1 MSVAQL
7 NIRFLRPYISIWLA
21 LLLSIGGC
29 AASPTGTAHERDGVE
44 YGKVKGTFRSQWW
57 NFYERGLSYAEGRFY
72 GEALS
77 DLRAAAGMRE
87 KDQRMAR
94 TYGMHFIDY
103 FPHRELGV
111 LHYQTG
117 SLQAAKTELEL
128 SIHQFSSAKALF
140 YLDRV
145 RKTLLEQQGR
155 ETAPPRLA
163 LRFDRDEIWTRDDP
177 VIVSGTAE
185 DEGYVASVSVKGRPI
200 FLEGSQKS
208 VPFREPLSLSQGAH
222 LIMVEARNLL
232 GKSANRRVLVHVDR
246 EGPTFSLD
254 SIEEGPA
261 GGVEISGSAYD
272 EAGVAEL
279 IVDGKPVSIRSDIE
293 VPFTLSL
300 PSRRGEIELLARD
313 RLGNETSAK
322 FPVDPAASARP
333 SVHLAL
339 AGDGPASA
347 MLAAFF
353 GGKDQR
359 PPDIKLKGWTD
370 SQTVFMEK
378 AYLEGQITGESRI
391 ANLSVNNVPILRRK
405 GQMIV
410 FSHLLELREGD
421 NNIQIEAK
429 DEAGQSA
436 VKRIS
441 IRRQVPQAMEL
452 DERLSLSI
460 LPFEH
465 KGAVSGTSLSFQDRL
480 TDSLVDQK
488 RFRVIERDKL
498 DAILQEQKL
507 SRTALVDRS
516 TALRLGKLVA
526 AKSIL
531 TGAIVESREGVE
543 VVARLI
549 DTETSEILATEDV
562 YNEVKGVEDLRT
574 LAEGMAIK
582 FHREFPLVDGSVIQ
596 PQRGYVLTDLGKGK
610 VALQRRLIIYREK
623 PVKHPQ
629 TGKILGT
636 DNTIIG
642 RARITQV
649 MPEMSR
655 ADLLDGKNVTIQPMD
670 KVITE

>member
-1 MSVAQL
+1 MHLMRS
-7 NIRFLRPYISIWLA
+7 NIPIWATLIV
-21 LLLSIGGC
+21 LVFFTGC
-29 AASPTGTAHERDGVE
+29 AGPSGTAHEKDGVE
-44 YGKVKGTFRSQWW
+44 YGKVKGAFRSQWW

-77 DLRAAAGMRE
+77 DLRTAAEMRE

-111 LHYQTG
+111 IHYLNG
-117 SLQAAKTELEL
+117 RLEEARTELEL
-128 SIHQFSSAKALF
+128 SIGQFPSAKALF

-145 RKTLLEQQGR
+145 RRALIERQGR
-155 ETAPPRLA
+155 EARPPRLA
-163 LRFDRDEIWTRDDP
+163 LQPDRDEIWTREDP
-177 VIVSGTAE
+177 VVVAGVAE
-185 DEGYVASVSVKGRPI
+185 DEGYVASVSVKGRPV
-200 FLEGSQKS
+200 FLEGSQKN

-222 LIMVEARNLL
+222 TVAVEARNLL
-232 GKSANRRVLVHVDR
+232 GKSTVRRITVHVDR
-246 EGPTFSLD
+246 EGPAFSLD
-254 SIEEGPA
+254 SIEEGP
-261 GGVEISGSAYD
+261 GGGITISGSAYD
-272 EAGVAEL
+272 EAGIAEL
-279 IVDGKPVSIRSDIE
+279 IVDGRPVAVKNDIE
-293 VPFTLSL
+293 VPFTLSR

-313 RLGNETSAK
+313 RLGNETSVR
-322 FPVDPAASARP
+322 FPVDPAASAGP
-333 SVHLAL
+333 AVHLAL
-339 AGDGPASA
+339 AGDGPAPA

-359 PPDIKLKGWTD
+359 PPEIKLKGWTE

-378 AYLEGQITGESRI
+378 AYLEGQITGESKI

-410 FSHLLELREGD
+410 FNHLLELREGD
-421 NNIQIEAK
+421 NGIQIEAK

-460 LPFEH
+460 LPFEQ

-549 DTETSEILATEDV
+549 DTETSEVLATEDV
-562 YNEVKGVEDLRT
+562 YNEVKGADDLRT
-574 LAEGMAIK
+574 LAEGMAVK

-610 VALQRRLIIYREK
+610 VAPQRRLIIYREK

-649 MPEMSR
+649 MPEMSK
-655 ADLLDGKNVTIQPMD
+655 AELLDGKNVSIQPMD

>member
-1 MSVAQL
+1 MKS
-7 NIRFLRPYISIWLA
+7 SLA
-21 LLLSIGGC
+21 VMTALILLFSLGGC
-29 AASPTGTAHERDGVE
+29 AGQPTGTAHERDGVE
-44 YGKVKGTFRSQWW
+44 YGKVKGAFRSQWW

-72 GEALS
+72 SEAFS
-77 DLRAAAGMRE
+77 DLRTAAEMRE
-87 KDQRMAR
+87 TDQRMAR

-111 LHYQTG
+111 IHYLNG
-117 SLQAAKTELEL
+117 RLEEARTELEL
-128 SIHQFSSAKALF
+128 SIHQFTSAKALF

-145 RKTLLEQQGR
+145 RKALLEQQGR
-155 ETAPPRLA
+155 EAAPPRLA

-177 VIVSGTAE
+177 VIVAGTAE
-185 DEGYVASVSVKGRPI
+185 DEGYVASISVKGRSV

-208 VPFREPLSLSQGAH
+208 VPFKEPLSLSQGEH
-222 LIMVEARNLL
+222 VVMVEARNLL
-232 GKSANRRVLVHVDR
+232 GKSASRQVLVHVDR

-261 GGVEISGSAYD
+261 GNITISGSVYD

-279 IVDGKPVSIRSDIE
+279 IIDGKPMAVKNDIE
-293 VPFTLSL
+293 VPFTLSR
-300 PSRRGEIELLARD
+300 PSRRGEIELVARD
-313 RLGNETSAK
+313 RLGNETSAR

-333 SVHLAL
+333 AVHLAL
-339 AGDGPASA
+339 AGDEQTPA

-359 PPDIKLKGWTD
+359 PPDIKLKGWTE

-378 AYLEGQITGESRI
+378 AYLEGQISGESKI
-391 ANLSVNNVPILRRK
+391 TNLSVNNVPILRRK

-410 FSHLLELREGD
+410 FNHLLELREGE
-421 NNIQIEAK
+421 NSVQIEAK

-460 LPFEH
+460 LPFEQ
-465 KGAVSGTSLSFQDRL
+465 KGAVSGTSLLFQDNL
-480 TDSLVDQK
+480 TGSLVDQK

-526 AKSIL
+526 AHSIM
-531 TGAIVESREGVE
+531 TGTIVETREGVE

-562 YNEVKGVEDLRT
+562 YNEVKGIEDLRS

-596 PQRGYVLTDLGKGK
+596 LQKGYILTDLGKGK
-610 VALQRRLIIYREK
+610 AALQRRLIIYREK

-629 TGKILGT
+629 TGKILGS
-636 DNTIIG
+636 DNTIIA
-642 RARITQV
+642 RAKITQV
-649 MPEMSR
+649 MAEMSK
-655 ADLLDGKNVTIQPMD
+655 ADLLDGKNVTIQQMD